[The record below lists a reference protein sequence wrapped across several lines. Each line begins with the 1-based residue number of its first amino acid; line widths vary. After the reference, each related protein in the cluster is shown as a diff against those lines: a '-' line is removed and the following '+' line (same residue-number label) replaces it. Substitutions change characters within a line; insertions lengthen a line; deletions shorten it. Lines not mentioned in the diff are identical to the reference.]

1 MSNDLISQAL
11 DGDIFTVHER
21 FVTVMAQRVPA
32 MPVDSK
38 ERYFAL
44 LSLLVTKLEDPEKP
58 MPDILREMMAEA
70 AAILMQELG
79 APR

>member
-11 DGDIFTVHER
+11 DGDIATVHER
-21 FVTVMAQRVPA
+21 FVAAMAQRVPA
-32 MPVDSK
+32 MTVDSK

-44 LSLLVTKLEDPEKP
+44 ISALVTKLETRDKSI
-58 MPDILREMMAEA
+58 PDILREMMAEA
-70 AAILMQELG
+70 TTIIMQELG